1 MFILEAGAFPCKA
14 LTVTRLDAIVI
25 GGGVS
30 GTAFAFHA
38 ARSGRRVL
46 LLEREERFGG
56 CLHTERGPGDFW
68 FELGAHTCYNSYGAF
83 IEMLEG
89 CGLMGSLQPRAKP
102 VLRFLDG
109 DRVLPGSNL
118 GLLVRQMDK
127 LELLRFL
134 PHAFGARQD
143 GQTVRSYYSSLVG
156 PTNYERVLGP
166 MLSAVPSQKA
176 DDLPADMLFKK
187 RPRRKDVIR
196 SFTLRGGL
204 QRVCEAAASTPGVTA
219 RRGAPVEAVTK
230 TATGYAVTLAD
241 GAREEARVVAIATPP
256 GAAAGLLRE
265 GMPEIAGRLARI
277 RETSADTLAV
287 VLRREKAARIP
298 PSTFLIPRSDAFFSV
313 VTRDVVPD
321 PTFRA
326 FTFHFR
332 AGQSADDRMRRATR
346 LLGVE
351 PRDLDAAV
359 ERRAVLPSPV
369 VGHRDIVADLDRTLE
384 GGELALTGNWFGGL
398 SIEDCVQRSR
408 AEWERVSKV

>member
-1 MFILEAGAFPCKA
+1 MAQHD
-14 LTVTRLDAIVI
+14 VIVI

-38 ARSGRRVL
+38 ARAGRNVL

-109 DRVLPGSNL
+109 DRVLPGQNL
-118 GLLVRQMDK
+118 GLLVRLMNK
-127 LELLRFL
+127 FELARSL
-134 PHAFGARQD
+134 PHAFLARQD
-143 GQTVRSYYSSLVG
+143 GQTVRGYYASIVG
-156 PTNYERVLGP
+156 KKNYERVLGP

-204 QRVCEAAASTPGVTA
+204 QRVCEAAAATPGVTS
-219 RRGAPVEAVTK
+219 RRGASVDAVEK
-230 TATGYAVTLAD
+230 TAAGFTVTLGD
-241 GAREEARVVAIATPP
+241 GTREEAGIVAMATPP
-256 GAAAGLLRE
+256 VTAAGLLRE
-265 GMPEIAGRLARI
+265 GLPELAARLARV
-277 RETSADTLAV
+277 RETSVDTLAV
-287 VLRREKAARIP
+287 VLRAAKAGRVP
-298 PSTFLIPRSDAFFSV
+298 PATFLIPRSDAFFSV

-321 PTFRA
+321 ATVRA

-332 AGQSADDRMRRATR
+332 PGQSAEDRMRRATR

-359 ERRAVLPSPV
+359 ERRTVLPSPV
-369 VGHRDIVADLDRTLE
+369 VGHREIVAELDRLIE
-384 GGELALTGNWFGGL
+384 GTPLALTGNWFGGL
-398 SIEDCVQRSR
+398 SIEDCVLRSR
-408 AEWERVSKV
+408 SEWQRVSGGQVSQR

>member
-1 MFILEAGAFPCKA
+1 MARHD
-14 LTVTRLDAIVI
+14 VIVI

-38 ARSGRRVL
+38 ARAGRSVL

-109 DRVLPGSNL
+109 DRVLPGQNL
-118 GLLVRQMDK
+118 GLLVRLMDK
-127 LELLRFL
+127 FELARSL
-134 PHAFGARQD
+134 PRVLAARQE
-143 GQTVRSYYSSLVG
+143 GRTVRAYYASLVG
-156 PTNYERVLGP
+156 EKNYDRVLGP

-176 DDLPADMLFKK
+176 DDLPAEMLFKK

-204 QRVCEAAASTPGVTA
+204 QRVCEAAAAAPGVTS
-219 RRGAPVEAVTK
+219 RRGAAVDAVEK
-230 TATGYAVTLAD
+230 TASGFAVRLAD
-241 GAREEARVVAIATPP
+241 GSREEAGIVAIATPP
-256 GAAAGLLRE
+256 VAASEVLRE
-265 GMPEIAGRLARI
+265 GLPELAARLARV
-277 RETSADTLAV
+277 RETSVDTLGV
-287 VLRREKAARIP
+287 VVRAAKAGRVP

-321 PTFRA
+321 ATFRA

-332 AGQSADDRMRRATR
+332 PGQSAEDRMRRATR

-359 ERRAVLPSPV
+359 ERRTVLPAPV
-369 VGHRDIVADLDRTLE
+369 VGHREIVAELDRLIE
-384 GGELALTGNWFGGL
+384 GTPLALTGNWFGGL
-398 SIEDCVQRSR
+398 SIEDCVLRSR
-408 AEWERVSKV
+408 AEWQRVSRGQVSQR

>member
-1 MFILEAGAFPCKA
+1 MARHD
-14 LTVTRLDAIVI
+14 VIVV

-38 ARSGRRVL
+38 ARAGRSVL

-109 DRVLPGSNL
+109 DRVLPGQNL
-118 GLLVRQMDK
+118 GLLVRLMDK
-127 LELLRFL
+127 FELARSL
-134 PHAFGARQD
+134 PHALGARQD
-143 GQTVRSYYSSLVG
+143 GRTVRAYYASLVG
-156 PTNYERVLGP
+156 QKNYDRVLGP

-176 DDLPADMLFKK
+176 DDLPAEMLFKK

-204 QRVCEAAASTPGVTA
+204 QRVCEAAATTPGVTS
-219 RRGAPVEAVTK
+219 RRGASVDAVEK
-230 TATGYAVTLAD
+230 TGAGFVVTLGD
-241 GAREEARVVAIATPP
+241 GTREEAGIVAIATPP
-256 GAAAGLLRE
+256 VTAGGILRE
-265 GMPEIAGRLARI
+265 GLPELAGRLARV
-277 RETSADTLAV
+277 RETSIDTLAV
-287 VLRREKAARIP
+287 VLRTAKAGRVP
-298 PSTFLIPRSDAFFSV
+298 PATFLIPRSDAFFSV

-332 AGQSADDRMRRATR
+332 PGQSAEDRMRRATR

-359 ERRAVLPSPV
+359 ERRTILPSPV
-369 VGHRDIVADLDRTLE
+369 VGHREIVAELDRLIE
-384 GGELALTGNWFGGL
+384 GTSLALTGNWFGGL
-398 SIEDCVQRSR
+398 AIEDCVLRSR
-408 AEWERVSKV
+408 AEWQRVSGGQVSQG

>member
-1 MFILEAGAFPCKA
+1 MAQHD
-14 LTVTRLDAIVI
+14 VIVV

-38 ARSGRRVL
+38 ARAGRRVL

-56 CLHTERGPGDFW
+56 CLHTARGPGDFW
-68 FELGAHTCYNSYGAF
+68 FELGAHTCYNSYGAL

-109 DRVLPGSNL
+109 DRVLPGKNL

-127 LELLRFL
+127 FELVRSL

-143 GQTVRSYYSSLVG
+143 GATVRAYYSSLVG

-204 QRVCEAAASTPGVTA
+204 QRVCESAAATPGVTS
-219 RRGAPVEAVTK
+219 RRGAPARSVAK
-230 TATGYAVTLAD
+230 TAAGYAVTLGD
-241 GAREEARVVAIATPP
+241 GGREEAPVLAIATPP
-256 GAAAGLLRE
+256 GEAAELLQVAV
-265 GMPEIAGRLARI
+265 PDIAGRLARI

-287 VLRREKAARIP
+287 VLRAEKAARIP
-298 PSTFLIPRSDAFFSV
+298 PSTFLIPRSDAFFSI

-332 AGQSADDRMRRATR
+332 SGQSPEDRMRRATR

-351 PRDLDAAV
+351 PRDLDAVA
-359 ERRAVLPSPV
+359 ERRTVLPSPV
-369 VGHRDIVADLDRTLE
+369 VGHREIVDELDRSLAGAT
-384 GGELALTGNWFGGL
+384 LALTGNWFGGL
-398 SIEDCVQRSR
+398 SIEDCVLRSR
-408 AEWERVSKV
+408 AEWERVSTR